1 MTTSVRGLRP
11 TVPIWVIV
19 SAAWLAPATLA
30 VFDSLMQAKL
40 AGRPADNWRELAWHG
55 GDWLIYGA
63 LTPVVFWLARLLP
76 IRRAV
81 LARNI
86 AIHSVASLVLCA
98 VWAGAGMGLRAL
110 LLSGNDG
117 ASTARDTASWFFT
130 TLPFGVAV
138 YFAVL
143 GVEHAAFYFLEVRA
157 RETQAARLS
166 TQLAEARLGALQ
178 MQLHPHFLFNSLN
191 AIGVLVRDQDTVAA
205 SRMIELL
212 GDLLR
217 QVLGAKP
224 SPERSLA
231 REIAFIQQYLAIE
244 QVRFSDRLRPTI
256 DVDPTLT
263 DAAVPTFVLQPLV
276 ENALRH
282 GIAKRTGAGV
292 LRITARRAGDDL
304 VLSVHDDGPGVEAE
318 IPGARRG
325 VGLDNTRARLSTLY
339 GGRASLVLAPD
350 LGGGTVATV
359 RFPYREMQST
369 PASGGP

>member
-1 MTTSVRGLRP
+1 
-11 TVPIWVIV
+11 
-19 SAAWLAPATLA
+19 
-30 VFDSLMQAKL
+30 
-40 AGRPADNWRELAWHG
+40 
-55 GDWLIYGA
+55 
-63 LTPVVFWLARLLP
+63 
-76 IRRAV
+76 
-81 LARNI
+81 
-86 AIHSVASLVLCA
+86 
-98 VWAGAGMGLRAL
+98 MGLRAL
-110 LLSGNDG
+110 LLPGNDG

-217 QVLGAKP
+217 QVLGAEP

-292 LRITARRAGDDL
+292 LRISARPAGDDL
-304 VLSVHDDGPGVEAE
+304 VLSVHDDGPGVESE
-318 IPGARRG
+318 IPGVRRCL
-325 VGLDNTRARLSTLY
+325 GLDNTRARLSTLY
-339 GGRASLVLAPD
+339 GDRASLVLAPD
-350 LGGGTVATV
+350 SGGGTVAIV

-369 PASGGP
+369 PASGGT

>member
-1 MTTSVRGLRP
+1 
-11 TVPIWVIV
+11 
-19 SAAWLAPATLA
+19 
-30 VFDSLMQAKL
+30 MQAKL
-40 AGRPADNWRELAWHG
+40 AGRPADSWRELAWHG

-76 IRRAV
+76 IRRGV
-81 LARNI
+81 LSRNI
-86 AIHSVASLVLCA
+86 ALHSVASLALCA

-110 LLSGNDG
+110 LLPGNDG

-217 QVLGAKP
+217 QVLGAEP

-292 LRITARRAGDDL
+292 LRISARPAGDDL
-304 VLSVHDDGPGVEAE
+304 VLSVHDDGPGVESE
-318 IPGARRG
+318 IPGVRRG
-325 VGLDNTRARLSTLY
+325 LGLDNTRARLSTLY
-339 GGRASLVLAPD
+339 GDRASLVLAPD
-350 LGGGTVATV
+350 SGGGTVAIV

-369 PASGGP
+369 PASGGT